1 MNPAIILAFIV
12 GSFLWLFR
20 YRFRDNF
27 LRAYGFFFLILLIYA
42 TNKAYY
48 GISPELS
55 ESMFSP
61 LSLIRWGLLF
71 IFAWQAW
78 RLRMPGG
85 FRQDAKLAALVVLL
99 LFVML
104 ASAFQAED
112 FNYSF
117 LRAVSFAVLAFAVM
131 KGLTFHL
138 FSSVNCL
145 RLFQLKYYAAWIMI
159 APAMLMLLTG
169 LGYGITVMGYR
180 EAQFAGFF
188 GNPNMLAAFSALVT
202 PYVLFHWKI
211 VAQKRWEKWLDGG
224 LLLLIFGGQWVANSR
239 NGVASSV
246 LAATL
251 YFFVIDTRNRLR
263 IAAGTVCLLLV
274 LAFSQS
280 VQNDMATFVA
290 KDVRRIEQS
299 RDFSSQ
305 MASEERM
312 KMWVGVWPEFWKRK
326 LTGYGFAV
334 SHVLAFP
341 FTRDQEAGRS
351 LHNSYLEI
359 FGDLGLPG
367 LLLLLLILYGIAAKC
382 VALMRQ
388 RSEPLEANINAV
400 FISIFAAG
408 TINAFFESWMF
419 SVGNL
424 ISLLY
429 WAPAAGVVARWA
441 WRPAAARE
449 PLDAA
454 GVIPQQRYGRL
465 QPQLERKVS

>member
-1 MNPAIILAFIV
+1 MNPAIILVLLV
-12 GSFLWLFR
+12 GTFLWLFR

-27 LRAYGFFFLILLIYA
+27 LRAYGFFFLVLLVYA

-48 GISPELS
+48 GISPEMS

-61 LSLIRWGLLF
+61 LSLVRWGLLF

-78 RLRMPGG
+78 RTKMPDT
-85 FRQDAKLAALVVLL
+85 FRPDVKLVALVVLL
-99 LFVML
+99 LLDML
-104 ASAFQAED
+104 LSAFQAED

-131 KGLTFHL
+131 KGMTFHL

-145 RLFQLKYYAAWIMI
+145 KLFQLKYYAAWIMI
-159 APAMLMLLTG
+159 APAMLMLVTG
-169 LGYGITVMGYR
+169 LGYGITVMGYQ

-188 GNPNMLAAFSALVT
+188 GNPNMLAAFSALIT
-202 PYVLFHWKI
+202 PFVLFHWKV

-239 NGVASSV
+239 NGVATSV
-246 LAATL
+246 LAATI
-251 YFFVIDTRNRLR
+251 YFFVIDARNRLR
-263 IAAGTVCLLLV
+263 IAAAAVCLLLL

-280 VQNDMATFVA
+280 VQSDVATFIA
-290 KDVRRIEQS
+290 KDVNRIAQS

-312 KMWVGVWPEFWKRK
+312 KMWIGVWPEFWKRK
-326 LTGYGFAV
+326 LTGYGFAA
-334 SHVLAFP
+334 SHLLAFP

-367 LLLLLLILYGIAAKC
+367 LILLLLILYSIGAKC
-382 VALMRQ
+382 VALIRQ
-388 RSEPLEANINAV
+388 RGEPLEANINAV
-400 FISIFAAG
+400 FISIFIAG
-408 TINAFFESWMF
+408 TVNAFFESWMF

-424 ISLLY
+424 ISLMY

-449 PLDAA
+449 PLIAPGTAA
-454 GVIPQQRYGRL
+454 GPRYGRL
-465 QPQLERKVS
+465 QPQLERKIS